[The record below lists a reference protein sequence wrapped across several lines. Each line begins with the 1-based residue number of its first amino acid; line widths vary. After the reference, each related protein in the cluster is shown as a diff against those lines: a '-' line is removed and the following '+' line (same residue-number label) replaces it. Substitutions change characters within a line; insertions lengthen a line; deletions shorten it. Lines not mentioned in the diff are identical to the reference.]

1 MHLHVRMSVRDLI
14 VTFVLVAAF
23 AFVAFKK
30 VDTQVFAANDVHHVR

>member
-1 MHLHVRMSVRDLI
+1 MSVRDLI

-30 VDTQVFAANDVHHVR
+30 VDEKVFATNDVTHVR